1 VTQWQGFI
9 DVVKIWTMSDLH
21 YEILSPEATDDFPQ
35 PDADLLIIAGDYH
48 RATKAVAH
56 ARRQFPDIPLV
67 MIGGNHE
74 HYRTN
79 LSQSEGT
86 KRMQADAA
94 SDMAAFGRITHVL
107 ENQAV
112 IMSLAGEQVRIVA
125 GTLWTDFDL
134 FANAEA
140 HARYAGG
147 RMNDYNYILGNK
159 VGSYDLLP
167 AETLNW
173 HRKTRGF
180 IEGELRK
187 PFNGKTVVVTHHL
200 PSLQS
205 VASRYRNDPLT
216 AAFASNCDDL
226 LELGADL
233 WIHGHTHDPC
243 DYVAGKTR
251 VVCNPRGY
259 ATQWGKS
266 LKPENLHFLNDLV
279 VKI

>member
-1 VTQWQGFI
+1 
-9 DVVKIWTMSDLH
+9 VVKIWIMSDLH
-21 YEILSPEATDDFPQ
+21 YETLWPEASDDFRH
-35 PDADLLIIAGDYH
+35 PDADVLIIAGDYH

-56 ARRQFPDIPLV
+56 ARRQFPDIALV
-67 MIGGNHE
+67 MICGNHE

-79 LSQSEGT
+79 LSQSAGI
-86 KRMQADAA
+86 KRMQADATA
-94 SDMAAFGRITHVL
+94 DMAACGRITHVL
-107 ENQAV
+107 ENQVV

-134 FANAEA
+134 FGDAEA
-140 HARYAGG
+140 HARYAGS

-167 AETLNW
+167 AETCVW
-173 HRKTRGF
+173 HHQTRGF
-180 IEGELRK
+180 IESELRK

-233 WIHGHTHDPC
+233 WIHGHTHDSC
-243 DYVAGKTR
+243 DYMAGKAR

-266 LKPENLHFLNDLV
+266 LRPENPEFLRDLV
-279 VKI
+279 LEI